1 MPNPKQ
7 HESVIKFTVPTE
19 AKAALEALAETEGIP
34 SVSELIRQL
43 LSNYCQ
49 HNGYNVDF
57 HVGQW
62 GGKRESQQLNESEVE
77 IANVQL
83 VADRLQVTLT
93 DDRQIAHP
101 IAWYSWL
108 AQAAPEQAAHFIV
121 TPGAIYWP
129 ELEDGISIDVLL
141 RGPRRKHDLRQT
153 DVA

>member
-19 AKAALEALAETEGIP
+19 AKTALEALAETEGIP

-43 LSNYCQ
+43 LTNYCQ

-62 GGKRESQQLNESEVE
+62 GGKRESRQINEPPVE
-77 IANVQL
+77 IANAQL
-83 VADRLQVTLT
+83 AADRLQVTLT
-93 DDRQIAHP
+93 DDRQITHP
-101 IAWYSWL
+101 LAWYSWL
-108 AQAAPEQAAHFIV
+108 AQATPEQAAHFVI

-129 ELEDGISIDVLL
+129 DLEDGISIDTIL
-141 RGPRRKHDLRQT
+141 RGPNHQHGTRQT
-153 DVA
+153 EVA